1 MEQIANYLPYAQQGA
16 ATLMSARAY
25 EAEGRAQQQAGEMA
39 NAAAKFEARQMRTQA
54 GQEQAVAQR
63 EAENRMRESA
73 LLMSRAQAV
82 AAASGGGALDPT
94 VLRIIGGLA
103 AEGELAAAT
112 ERYNGD
118 ERARQLK
125 LAAVGREYEGVQAK
139 YAGDVARSV
148 GKWRAQ
154 NTLLQGAAS
163 MASAW
168 GPSFKESQEAEAASY
183 PGYDYGYSGAPTG
196 GFSGGIKW
204 DR

>member
-25 EAEGRAQQQAGEMA
+25 EAEGKAQQQAGEMA

-63 EAENRMRESA
+63 EAENRLRESA

-139 YAGDVARSV
+139 YSGDVARSV

-168 GPSFKESQEAEAASY
+168 GPSFKESQEAAAVDL
-183 PGYDYGYSGAPTG
+183 PGYDYGYSGPSTG